1 MRDKVTFLTRK
12 DFDVELLIENLQ
24 NNSGS
29 VELVED
35 QKILNE
41 IISLLRK
48 KDFVFFHKFGDYFQ
62 NSIFKNC
69 ILKLTIQ
76 KSCKFSVFMQRINY
90 WIIYLIDFANF
101 FEVTRNTVGQH

>member
-1 MRDKVTFLTRK
+1 MRDKVTFLTGK

-35 QKILNE
+35 QKVLNE

-48 KDFVFFHKFGDYFQ
+48 KIFHYYPPKKFTF
-62 NSIFKNC
+62 
-69 ILKLTIQ
+69 
-76 KSCKFSVFMQRINY
+76 
-90 WIIYLIDFANF
+90 
-101 FEVTRNTVGQH
+101 